1 MRVRT
6 HDYTVYGI
14 SAVEQCVVYLTYDPK
29 KIWPLQY
36 IAMCCDGQV
45 FYGSGI
51 SYSWALPEIKP
62 FDFELFSYSAV
73 YHSTLVAFF
82 ELWIGTPKLLPLSVS
97 TNIKEWL
104 PNENQG
110 RGTYNELLKE
120 NFLLLKQIIM
130 ILKNMRNL
138 N

>member
-1 MRVRT
+1 M
-6 HDYTVYGI
+6 
-14 SAVEQCVVYLTYDPK
+14 S
-29 KIWPLQY
+29 
-36 IAMCCDGQV
+36 CDGQV

-73 YHSTLVAFF
+73 YHSTLLVFF
-82 ELWIGTPKLLPLSVS
+82 ELWFGTPKLLPLSVS

-120 NFLLLKQIIM
+120 KSSVAQANNYDIKKYEKSQLTFQ
-130 ILKNMRNL
+130 KNKNIF
-138 N
+138 